1 VRPVPSFDTGVVSE
15 VVEPRDG
22 FIFVNVKVGR
32 AKRRAVAFTSLIG
45 DVAVGDRVVI
55 NTTAVD
61 LKLGTGGHDFVLWNL
76 ERTKHKSRS
85 GGHIMK
91 LRYTPWQIDTLTAEA
106 PESKHHETLQEAS
119 SLDGMPVV
127 ACGLHSQV
135 GPVAAMLKRLD
146 PDLRIA
152 YLMTDGGALPIA
164 NSELVRSLK
173 DKNLID
179 ATITCG
185 HAFGGDL
192 ECVNVFSGLVTAS
205 EVAAADAT
213 IVSIGPGIVGT
224 GTLLGHTA
232 MEQGQVIS
240 AAGALGGRPV
250 AALRISFADE
260 RPRHRGVSRQTLAAL
275 RFAAVAR
282 CTMAVPDLEIEHL
295 STVMQDLIG
304 YGLTEMHDVN
314 IVDAWETQEALAQF
328 GLDPTTMGRS
338 VKEDP
343 DFFEAAAAAGLLAG
357 QLIYQTE

>member
-1 VRPVPSFDTGVVSE
+1 VPNFDTGVISE
-15 VVEPRDG
+15 VMESKDG
-22 FIFVNVKVGR
+22 ITFVNVKVGR
-32 AKRRAVAFTSLIG
+32 TKRPAVAFTWMIG
-45 DVAVGDRVVI
+45 EVAVGDRVVM

-76 ERTKHKSRS
+76 ERSKHKARS

-91 LRYTPWQIDTLTAEA
+91 LRYTPWQIDTLSSEA
-106 PESKHHETLQEAS
+106 PESPHHQTLEEAS

-127 ACGLHSQV
+127 ACGLHSQIA
-135 GPVAAMLKRLD
+135 PAAAMLKRLD
-146 PDLRIA
+146 PDLRIG

-164 NSELVRSLK
+164 NSNLVTTLK
-173 DKNLID
+173 DKRLID

-185 HAFGGDL
+185 HAFGGDF
-192 ECVNVFSGLVTAS
+192 ECVNVYSGLITAS
-205 EVAAADAT
+205 EVAGADVT

-250 AALRISFADE
+250 AALRISFADD
-260 RPRHRGVSRQTLAAL
+260 RPRHRGVSRHTLSAL
-275 RFAAVAR
+275 RFAALAR

-295 STVMQDLIG
+295 TTVMQDLIS
-304 YGLTEMHDVN
+304 YGLTEMHDVT
-314 IVDAWETQEALAQF
+314 IVDAWETQAALEQF
-328 GLDPTTMGRS
+328 ELDLTSMGRS
-338 VKEDP
+338 VKQDP
-343 DFFEAAAAAGLLAG
+343 VFFEAAGAGGLLAG